1 MGKDTK
7 VKKKKDS
14 VDIVVDIKPSTFQLP
29 KIKYKPLPKFK
40 GCTNC

>member
-14 VDIVVDIKPSTFQLP
+14 VDVVVDVKRNGHQLP

>member
-14 VDIVVDIKPSTFQLP
+14 VDIVVDIKPSIFQPP